1 MGHSF
6 TGGGGGDGG
15 NGHGHGGHGH
25 GGNGHGGHGHQAMA
39 GHPDQGAIWNSA
51 LQGVN
56 GRGKPL
62 TRVPARTFLPI
73 IVAVVAFLVMLIPF
87 VINWPEVEALRQQ
100 EEMKEQQSAG
110 QGAVPDGQ
118 IPAQM
123 PGQAAQQAYGQIPG
137 QAEYGQMPGQQQYM
151 QGNQMPGAMPNQ
163 AMMAP
168 TAGQLATQPYM
179 QAPAAPMAN
188 YANAP
193 GQAYGQPAYAP
204 GQYYG
209 QQPYAAPYDAT
220 GQLSALSGHS
230 NRLESSGHMSPHNHL
245 AQPKF
250 KVFVAR

>member
-25 GGNGHGGHGHQAMA
+25 GGNGHGGHGHQSMG

-51 LQGVN
+51 LQGV
-56 GRGKPL
+56 GGKGKPL

-87 VINWPEVEALRQQ
+87 AINWDEVEAVRREEELKAQQ
-100 EEMKEQQSAG
+100 GAG
-110 QGAVPDGQ
+110 QGATPDGQ
-118 IPAQM
+118 IPQS
-123 PGQAAQQAYGQIPG
+123 AQQAYGQIPG
-137 QAEYGQMPGQQQYM
+137 QAQYGQMPAPQYGHGGEM
-151 QGNQMPGAMPNQ
+151 QGQLSAQMPAQP
-163 AMMAP
+163 MMAP
-168 TAGQLATQPYM
+168 TAGQLATQPVM
-179 QAPAAPMAN
+179 QTPAAPMAN
-188 YANAP
+188 YTYAN

-220 GQLSALSGHS
+220 GQLSALSGHT

>member
-25 GGNGHGGHGHQAMA
+25 GGNGHGGHGHQSMG
-39 GHPDQGAIWNSA
+39 GHPDQGALWNSA
-51 LQGVN
+51 LQGV
-56 GRGKPL
+56 GGKGKPL

-73 IVAVVAFLVMLIPF
+73 IVAIVAFLAMMIPF
-87 VINWPEVEALRQQ
+87 AINWDEVEAARREEELKAQQ
-100 EEMKEQQSAG
+100 GAG
-110 QGAVPDGQ
+110 QGATPDGQ
-118 IPAQM
+118 SPQS
-123 PGQAAQQAYGQIPG
+123 AQQAYGQIPG
-137 QAEYGQMPGQQQYM
+137 QAQYGQMPGQQYGQGSEM
-151 QGNQMPGAMPNQ
+151 QGQMPNQ

-168 TAGQLATQPYM
+168 TAGQLATQPAMQSPAM

-188 YANAP
+188 YAYAP
-193 GQAYGQPAYAP
+193 GQTYGQPAYAP

-209 QQPYAAPYDAT
+209 QQPYAAPYDAS

>member
-6 TGGGGGDGG
+6 TGGGDGANG
-15 NGHGHGGHGH
+15 QSGHGHGGSGH
-25 GGNGHGGHGHQAMA
+25 GSHGHQAMG

-51 LQGVN
+51 LQGV
-56 GRGKPL
+56 GGKGKPL
-62 TRVPARTFLPI
+62 TKVPARTFLPI
-73 IVAVVAFLVMLIPF
+73 IVAIVAFLAMLIPF
-87 VINWPEVEALRQQ
+87 AINWDEVEAVRQ
-100 EEMKEQQSAG
+100 EEELKARQEAG
-110 QGAVPDGQ
+110 QGTVPNGQ
-118 IPAQM
+118 IPGQI

-137 QAEYGQMPGQQQYM
+137 QTEYGQMPGQQQYM
-151 QGNQMPGAMPNQ
+151 QGNQMPGQMPGQMPNQ
-163 AMMAP
+163 AMMPP

-179 QAPAAPMAN
+179 QTPASPMAN
-188 YANAP
+188 YPNAA

-209 QQPYAAPYDAT
+209 QQPYAAPYDAS

-250 KVFVAR
+250 KVYVAR